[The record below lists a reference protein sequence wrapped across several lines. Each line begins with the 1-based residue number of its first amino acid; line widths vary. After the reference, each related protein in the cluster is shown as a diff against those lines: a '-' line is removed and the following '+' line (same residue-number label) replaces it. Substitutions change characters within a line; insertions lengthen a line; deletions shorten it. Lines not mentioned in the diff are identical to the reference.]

1 MGDWEMLAKMG
12 HHGAAT
18 RLIDVTRDP
27 LITLWFLCDDD
38 AIIDGVSVR
47 NKTGVLL
54 ALQRHVR
61 RD

>member
-1 MGDWEMLAKMG
+1 MG